1 MRKIER
7 DKFRKKFSMNSMEC
21 FKDIIATLRMV
32 FGTSSENIIYSVP
45 LTESATSC
53 FFFWHALLK
62 LVCTNILDYIFIFA
76 RSIFTDKLKVRNS
89 RIFIFH

>member
-1 MRKIER
+1 
-7 DKFRKKFSMNSMEC
+7 MNSMEC

-45 LTESATSC
+45 LTESATSW